1 VTETPARTPL
11 EPPEVPTP
19 PVDGFRW
26 RTLPIGPVLESTAL
40 AALADH
46 LFTTRRLRLRGDAE
60 PREWA
65 EVASALAVERRDL
78 LWPKQVHGHVV
89 LVHRRGSPV
98 PRWSDG
104 GPDADIIATDDPDV
118 AVAVQV
124 ADCIPLLLADPVS
137 GAVAAAHAGW
147 RGSVARVAAHAVSAL
162 QEGFGARPADVEV
175 AFGPSIGPCCYEVG
189 PEVREAF
196 LTAGFAPGSVD
207 TWFADGRSRGTGDRT
222 SRTGSHS
229 RLWLDLWAANHDQLT
244 AAGIQPP
251 HIHLS
256 RMCTVHH
263 RGTFFSYRAEGPDT
277 GRIVGAIRAGG
288 HRS

>member
-1 VTETPARTPL
+1 
-11 EPPEVPTP
+11 VPTP
-19 PVDGFRW
+19 PIDGFRW

-40 AALADH
+40 GALADH

-65 EVASALAVERRDL
+65 EVASALSVERRHL
-78 LWPKQVHGHVV
+78 LWPKQVHGHAV

-98 PRWSDG
+98 PHWSDG
-104 GPDADIIATDDPDV
+104 GRNADIIATDDPDV

-147 RGSVARVAAHAVSAL
+147 RGSVSRVAAHAVSAL
-162 QEGFGARPADVEV
+162 GEWFGARPADIVV
-175 AFGPSIGPCCYEVG
+175 ALGPSIGPCCYEVG
-189 PEVREAF
+189 PELRTAF
-196 LTAGFAPGSVD
+196 LEAGFAAD
-207 TWFADGRSRGTGDRT
+207 EIDRWFADRRTREPDEPGRNGLADDWLR
-222 SRTGSHS
+222 
-229 RLWLDLWAANHDQLT
+229 LDLWAANHDQLI
-244 AAGIQPP
+244 AAGIQPS

-263 RGTFFSYRAEGPDT
+263 RETFFSYRAEGPGT